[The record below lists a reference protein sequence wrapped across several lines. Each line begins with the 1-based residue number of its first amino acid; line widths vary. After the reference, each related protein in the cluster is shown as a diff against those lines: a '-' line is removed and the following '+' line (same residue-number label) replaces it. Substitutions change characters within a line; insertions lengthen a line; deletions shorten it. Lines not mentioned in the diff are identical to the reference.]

1 LSISAENLVDTTIVA
16 THNARGRGGRAMAKR
31 RGDHDGGPGGLAGE
45 LKKRRPFES
54 PEQEAALNLMRT
66 ADWLALAFG
75 RLFRAHGLSAPQY
88 NVLRILRG
96 EGAPLPSLEIAA
108 RMVTG
113 VPDITRLID
122 RLEGAGLVA
131 RRRCEEDRR
140 VVYVAL
146 TDAGTAALAALDEP
160 VLALHRT
167 LLGHLGR
174 DDLQALSRL
183 LESARQ
189 GGRDDDRP
197 AAQS

>member
-1 LSISAENLVDTTIVA
+1 M
-16 THNARGRGGRAMAKR
+16 ARRRVRGE
-31 RGDHDGGPGGLAGE
+31 GPGGLAAE
-45 LKKRRPFES
+45 LKKRRPFEH

-66 ADWLALAFG
+66 ADWLGLEFG
-75 RLFRAHGLSAPQY
+75 RLFRQHGLSAPQY

-131 RRRCEEDRR
+131 RKRCEEDRR

-146 TDAGTAALAALDEP
+146 TDAGAAALEGLDGP
-160 VLALHRT
+160 VLDLHRR

-174 DDLQALSRL
+174 EDLATLSRL
-183 LESARQ
+183 LVEARR
-189 GGRDDDRP
+189 G
-197 AAQS
+197 AAAPDEA

>member
-1 LSISAENLVDTTIVA
+1 
-16 THNARGRGGRAMAKR
+16 MAKR
-31 RGDHDGGPGGLAGE
+31 RREGEGPGGLAGE
-45 LKKRRPFES
+45 LKKRRPFQH

-66 ADWLALAFG
+66 ADWLGLEFG
-75 RLFRAHGLSAPQY
+75 RLFRQHGLSAPQY

-96 EGAPLPSLEIAA
+96 EAAPLPSLEIAA

-140 VVYVAL
+140 VVFVAL
-146 TDAGTAALAALDEP
+146 TDTGVAAVAKLDEP
-160 VLALHRT
+160 VLALHRK

-174 DDLQALSRL
+174 ADLETLSRL
-183 LESARQ
+183 LVAARR
-189 GGRDDDRP
+189 G
-197 AAQS
+197 AQEGAGD

>member
-1 LSISAENLVDTTIVA
+1 MGVNLVDTTIGG
-16 THNARGRGGRAMAKR
+16 THNARREGDAMAKR
-31 RGDHDGGPGGLAGE
+31 GGGEPGGLAGE
-45 LKKRRPFES
+45 IKKRRPFAH

-66 ADWLALAFG
+66 ADWLGLAFG
-75 RLFRAHGLSAPQY
+75 RLFRQHGLSAPQY

-131 RRRCEEDRR
+131 RRRCDEDRR

-146 TDAGTAALAALDEP
+146 TDAGVAALATLDGP
-160 VLALHRT
+160 VLELHRT
-167 LLGHLGR
+167 LLGHLR
-174 DDLQALSRL
+174 REDLEALSRL
-183 LESARQ
+183 LVLARQ
-189 GGRDDDRP
+189 GGASPGDEGTP
-197 AAQS
+197 P

>member
-1 LSISAENLVDTTIVA
+1 M
-16 THNARGRGGRAMAKR
+16 GKR
-31 RGDHDGGPGGLAGE
+31 RQEGEAPGGLAGE
-45 LKKRRPFES
+45 LKKRRPFEH

-66 ADWLALAFG
+66 ADWLGLEFG
-75 RLFRAHGLSAPQY
+75 RLFRQHGLSGPQY

-96 EGAPLPSLEIAA
+96 EAAPLPSLEIAA

-140 VVYVAL
+140 VVFVAL
-146 TDAGTAALAALDEP
+146 TDAGSAAVAGLDEP
-160 VLALHRT
+160 VLDLHRR

-174 DDLQALSRL
+174 DELETLNRL
-183 LESARQ
+183 LVATRH
-189 GGRDDDRP
+189 GGREG
-197 AAQS
+197 AGG